1 MKTNKIYRLKK
12 WLICKLG
19 GDDLC
24 KQIAELQI
32 QNSDLQKD
40 NKALESGI
48 ALLQQR
54 YEELGVEI
62 IKHTSTEYS
71 VDKPIVQA
79 VVDYITIPY
88 QRLAIPRIIK
98 GEYYNEEER
107 KEIDYREQKLK
118 ELGGKY
124 ER

>member
-19 GDDLC
+19 GDDLY
-24 KQIAELQI
+24 KQITQLQT

-62 IKHTSTEYS
+62 TKHASTEYS
-71 VDKPIVQA
+71 FDKPMQA
-79 VVDYITIPY
+79 LTVDYITIPY
-88 QRLAIPRIIK
+88 QRLAIPRMTTSHWQ
-98 GEYYNEEER
+98 E
-107 KEIDYREQKLK
+107 
-118 ELGGKY
+118 
-124 ER
+124 